1 MQKLRQRLHMLERLS
16 QFQPRPSPLAVITDL
31 ALRSLSPQDLDMLQ
45 ALSKEQAA
53 DLPPRVLSEPEAA
66 ACAAWETALA
76 AETRRMGLKSVA
88 AKGGKI
94 EEKYCSPL

>member
-16 QFQPRPSPLAVITDL
+16 QFQPPPSSLELITGL
-31 ALRSLSPQDLDMLQ
+31 ALRSLSPQDLDILQ

-53 DLPPRVLSEPEAA
+53 DLPPRQLSEPEVA

-76 AETRRMGLKSVA
+76 IETQGVGLKSVA
-88 AKGGKI
+88 EGKVTTRQ
-94 EEKYCSPL
+94 KR